1 MCVYTSTH
9 PPHSLVALRNKGHT
23 CYQVVWGVRPKLPGY
38 RKQLPS
44 MSHWNKQ
51 QQHVAERR
59 SPTMAFLPLWAIIF
73 SWWVQMTSS
82 GATRTN
88 CCALW
93 WLNCQS
99 WECDSEICSLRAPW
113 WSCLVNIQ
121 HFCITAAHLRYMAVP
136 VISVIWSNHT
146 CTVGTRTW
154 QATRDDG
161 IRGSIS

>member
-1 MCVYTSTH
+1 MHTHTHMTYSLCVIRVTYTTRWSG
-9 PPHSLVALRNKGHT
+9 VYALG
-23 CYQVVWGVRPKLPGY
+23 C

-51 QQHVAERR
+51 QQHVASRPSAHFQR
-59 SPTMAFLPLWAIIF
+59 WTFLSLWAIIF
-73 SWWVQMTSS
+73 SWWVQMISS

-121 HFCITAAHLRYMAVP
+121 HFCITAAHLRYMAMP

-146 CTVGTRTW
+146 CTVGTQTW
-154 QATRDDG
+154 QATLGDDD